1 MPQVCSGLKH
11 SVAKDDYP
19 FFMYE
24 PRKGTPSPS
33 ACVHIAPDESC
44 AFTNEAQHS
53 HFNAPCVFM
62 FETQC
67 DTQIV
72 PSVNDVC
79 TKVCLPLQWKNL
91 GKRMIPLPSILFQVL
106 SCLES
111 FRQTHMHL

>member
-1 MPQVCSGLKH
+1 MPQVFSGLKH
-11 SVAKDDYP
+11 SVEKDDYP

-53 HFNAPCVFM
+53 HFNDPCVFM

-67 DTQIV
+67 DY
-72 PSVNDVC
+72 S
-79 TKVCLPLQWKNL
+79 
-91 GKRMIPLPSILFQVL
+91 
-106 SCLES
+106 S
-111 FRQTHMHL
+111 FCK

>member
-1 MPQVCSGLKH
+1 MHNKVNFDAS
-11 SVAKDDYP
+11 SVFRFETQCRKDDYP

-44 AFTNEAQHS
+44 AFMNEAQHS

-67 DTQIV
+67 GTQIV

-91 GKRMIPLPSILFQVL
+91 GKG
-106 SCLES
+106 
-111 FRQTHMHL
+111 